1 MLTPDLLDEFQQRA
15 IDQFYEHD
23 ECFAVM
29 PMGSGKTVCA
39 LTAAM
44 ELMRDDVVDRWLVLG
59 TKAICTDVWIDEA
72 ASWSHLN
79 HLKVDTV
86 VGKKPKDRFD
96 FGDADLYCVNYDLI
110 DRLTEDMFKGERWGV
125 IIDEPTK
132 LKAHNG
138 NRSQHWGGGPR
149 RKEDHGLRTAFQ
161 IKWSLTGTPK
171 PNRYI
176 ELFGQVRAVNG
187 RKLWGRAYTRWR
199 DTHFYQPAYTREYH
213 LLPGARE
220 KILHDINTIGF
231 KIDESELPPSKGAR
245 FVDIKVRSSDQAKY
259 IAAALMK
266 QGLATSQGIE
276 VVADSAAIAMNKR
289 RQLEQGFVYYPKPE
303 DPEQVLT
310 LDVDHHK
317 IDALIDL
324 VEQLQGEPLLVFY
337 NFQEDLRRLR
347 HKFPGLRW
355 LGSGVSDAESRE
367 ARQLWNDGKL
377 EMLALHPASAGHGV
391 QLQHGGRYA
400 CWYSL
405 PFSNE
410 LYQQAN
416 KRIDRRGQKH
426 QVIIYRLIGE
436 IDDRRIVDE
445 VLGGREMS
453 QRSFIDSLKAA

>member
-15 IDQFYEHD
+15 IDKFYEHD

-72 ASWSHLN
+72 ANWE
-79 HLKVDTV
+79 HLKHLKADTV
-86 VGKKPKDRFD
+86 VGKKAKDRFE
-96 FGDADLYCVNYDLI
+96 FGDADFYCVNYDLMPK
-110 DRLTEDMFKGERWGV
+110 LAPEMFEGRRWGV
-125 IIDEPTK
+125 ILDEPTK

-138 NRSQHWGGGPR
+138 GRSQYWGGGPR
-149 RKEDHGLRTAFQ
+149 RKEDHGLRTSFAV
-161 IKWSLTGTPK
+161 KWSLTGTPK

-187 RKLWGRAYTRWR
+187 RKLWGRAFTTWR
-199 DTHFYQPAYTREYH
+199 DKHFYQPAYSREYH

-220 KILHDINTIGF
+220 KILADVNTIGF
-231 KIDESELPPSKGAR
+231 KVDESELPPSKGAR
-245 FVDIKVRSSDQAKY
+245 FIDIKVHTPPETVKLARQMMVD
-259 IAAALMK
+259 
-266 QGLATSQGIE
+266 GLVTVGGVPIE
-276 VVADSAAIAMNKR
+276 AGSAAIAMNKR
-289 RQLEQGFVYYPKPE
+289 RQLEQGFIYVKDE
-303 DPEQVLT
+303 DTEQVKT
-310 LDVDHHK
+310 FDVDHVK
-317 IDALIDL
+317 LDALKEL
-324 VEQLQGEPLLVFY
+324 VDQLQGEPLLVFY

-347 HKFPGLRW
+347 DEFPGLKW

-391 QLQHGGRYA
+391 QLQHGGHYA

-426 QVIIYRLIGE
+426 QVTIYRLIGE

-453 QRSFIDSLKAA
+453 QRDFIDSLKAA